1 MTWPYSLHP
10 RTPCLPSPPLLSLL
24 LCCTALIWGCAGPAS
39 EKDREG
45 VIRGTVT
52 YLQPIPLPPDAD
64 LVVQLRQLSAPGEPP
79 RLVVE
84 RYIESPGQVPVRF
97 ELRYDRRAIDA
108 TRRYEL
114 AALIVRGER
123 TLLMSGSAYPVLTG
137 RYPDPVE
144 IVLHPSR

>member
-1 MTWPYSLHP
+1 MHNGLSFAVRAT
-10 RTPCLPSPPLLSLL
+10 LLSLL
-24 LCCTALIWGCAGPAS
+24 VWSIVFVWGCRGPTS
-39 EKDREG
+39 VKDREG

-52 YLQPIPLPPDAD
+52 YLQKIPLPPDAD

-84 RYIESPGQVPVRF
+84 RIIESPGKLPVSF
-97 ELRYDRRAIDA
+97 ELRYDRRSLDA
-108 TRRYEL
+108 TRRHEL
-114 AALIVRGER
+114 VALILRGER
-123 TLLMSGSAYPVLTG
+123 TLLMSGSAYPVLSG